1 MDFIFDMFKEK
12 YQKKGI
18 NSDNDVD
25 NIISVWMESS
35 FLNEI
40 PKKDIANLALSFDS
54 ALRYVLNNDL
64 NQYLKNII
72 FPLTRYIY
80 TNSETNKPIEC
91 KLVCKIFKKTPMSFF
106 IKYIKTVTDKTFT
119 PEMCDSI
126 EKICIENN
134 VMGTPINDVDFDIF
148 FNLKT
153 ELWAKNID
161 TEAELCRMLGKF
173 VIHQYVSKVTLL
185 NKPKITEEEAIER
198 WQKLGLILDGFDEEK
213 KSSLALSYEN
223 MAYTILTDE
232 RFDILYAKPLAIAAS
247 KHDWFEVVVFPI
259 IARVISMRHAL
270 NNHEV
275 APIDPQKI
283 ISFFENTTIGD
294 VFETQYPVI
303 NVDCSNNCV
312 ITDEKS
318 VSKCLTDRLVAKACF
333 DDLFK
338 IISKDMP
345 LIKFN
350 FNSVDKNIVK
360 SYNLDIEAIFVA
372 MISSLLYH
380 KLYVEE

>member
-1 MDFIFDMFKEK
+1 MDFIFDMLKEK

-25 NIISVWMESS
+25 NIIGVWIESS
-35 FLNEI
+35 FLNGI
-40 PKKDIANLALSFDS
+40 PQKDIANLALSFDS

-64 NQYLKNII
+64 NPYLKNII
-72 FPLTRYIY
+72 FPLTKYIY
-80 TNSETNKPIEC
+80 ANSETNKPIEC

-106 IKYIKTVTDKTFT
+106 IKYIKTVTNETFT
-119 PEMCDSI
+119 PELCDSI

-134 VMGTPINDVDFDIF
+134 VMDTPINDVDFDIF
-148 FNLKT
+148 FNLRT
-153 ELWAKNID
+153 EMWANNID
-161 TEAELCRMLGKF
+161 TEAELCCMLGKF

-198 WQKLGLILDGFDEEK
+198 WQKLGLVLDSFDEEK
-213 KSSLALSYEN
+213 KSALALSYEN

-232 RFDILYAKPLAIAAS
+232 RFDMLYTKR
-247 KHDWFEVVVFPI
+247 DWFEFVVFPI

-283 ISFFENTTIGD
+283 ISFFENTTLID
-294 VFETQYPVI
+294 MFETQYPII
-303 NVDCSNNCV
+303 NVDCSDSTI

-318 VSKCLTDRLVAKACF
+318 HNKCLADRLVTKACF
-333 DDLFK
+333 DEIFNVIDK
-338 IISKDMP
+338 NTP

-350 FNSVDKNIVK
+350 YYDIDDNITK
-360 SYNLDIEAIFVA
+360 TYNLDIEAVFCS
-372 MISSLLYH
+372 MISELLYH
-380 KLYVEE
+380 KLYVENKEE